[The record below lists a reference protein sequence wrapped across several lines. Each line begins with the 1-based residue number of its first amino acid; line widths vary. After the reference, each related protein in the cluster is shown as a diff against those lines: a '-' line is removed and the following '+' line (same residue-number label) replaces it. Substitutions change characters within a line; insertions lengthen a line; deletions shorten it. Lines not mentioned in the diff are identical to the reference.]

1 VQEYYGD
8 LSNLGGVKVC
18 NKPAVFGQKPIF
30 MVYRG
35 QYKPALCSDHDDKI
49 VILAGSTKTTLYRF
63 FPVIK

>member
-8 LSNLGGVKVC
+8 LNNLGGVEVC
-18 NKPAVFGQKPIF
+18 NKPAVFGLKPIF
-30 MVYRG
+30 MVSQG
-35 QYKPALCSDHDDKI
+35 CNKPERYSDYDGKI